1 MLALFTIIGA
11 FAVIATIGATIGT
24 RGRRI
29 DVGCTRLVADEVIT
43 LTDAEI
49 YHLLDDTQEIETI
62 DWPYEYAPQSYRVR
76 SAYEI
81 LAEDTEEITALG
93 GF

>member
-1 MLALFTIIGA
+1 MLTLFFTISA
-11 FAVIATIGATIGT
+11 FAVVATIGATIGT
-24 RGRRI
+24 RGRQI

-49 YHLLDDTQEIETI
+49 YHLLDDTQEIDAIT
-62 DWPYEYAPQSYRVR
+62 
-76 SAYEI
+76 
-81 LAEDTEEITALG
+81 DTQEITALG

>member
-1 MLALFTIIGA
+1 MVYHVGVTAGELRNKTKGNQMLALFTIIGA
-11 FAVIATIGATIGT
+11 FAVVATIGATIGT
-24 RGRRI
+24 KGRQV

-49 YHLLDDTQEIETI
+49 YHLLDDTQEIDAIT
-62 DWPYEYAPQSYRVR
+62 
-76 SAYEI
+76 
-81 LAEDTEEITALG
+81 DTQEITALG